1 MFKKLLSMIKQSSYD
16 KLGKVSSAR
25 LSSYIVLASIILNCL
40 IFMGI
45 EVTNAIIV
53 WRNNLT
59 YTIPSEHIII
69 FSLVLTHHIA
79 LLFYKSKE
87 YTGGQ
92 SDFGINAGAAKE
104 NIDSQLKKQDETIVA
119 KEEIIASKDD
129 TVEEPG

>member
-1 MFKKLLSMIKQSSYD
+1 MFKKLLSLIKQSSYD

-25 LSSYIVLASIILNCL
+25 LSSYIVLASIILNCI

-53 WRNNLT
+53 WRQGLT
-59 YTIPSEHIII
+59 YTVPSEHIII

-92 SDFGINAGAAKE
+92 SDFGINVAAAKE
-104 NIDSQLKKQDETIVA
+104 NVDAQLKKQEEA
-119 KEEIIASKDD
+119 KVKTEES
-129 TVEEPG
+129 VEEPG